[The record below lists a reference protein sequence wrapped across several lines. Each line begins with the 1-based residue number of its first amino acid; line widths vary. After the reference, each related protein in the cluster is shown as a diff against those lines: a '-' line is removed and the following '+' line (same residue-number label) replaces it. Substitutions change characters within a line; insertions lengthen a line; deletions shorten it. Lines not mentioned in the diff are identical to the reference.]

1 MKTKGKTIGKGE
13 RRNTA
18 DERKTIRENE
28 RGNMLTI
35 ERETIAQSKRN
46 HEIRPKQTQQNLQQ
60 GGPKTKKAPTSR
72 RDYFKVFECFSSFAL
87 YVVMILFL
95 KISFVLRVQN

>member
-1 MKTKGKTIGKGE
+1 MKTKW
-13 RRNTA
+13 
-18 DERKTIRENE
+18 KTIRENE

-35 ERETIAQSKRN
+35 ERETIARSKRN
-46 HEIRPKQTQQNLQQ
+46 HEIKPKKTQQNLQQ

-95 KISFVLRVQN
+95 KISFVLHVQN

>member
-1 MKTKGKTIGKGE
+1 MKTKGKTIVKGE

-18 DERKTIRENE
+18 DQRKTIHENE
-28 RGNMLTI
+28 RGRKTADQ
-35 ERETIAQSKRN
+35 E
-46 HEIRPKQTQQNLQQ
+46 
-60 GGPKTKKAPTSR
+60 KTKKAPTSR
-72 RDYFKVFECFSSFAL
+72 RDYFKVLECFSSFAL

>member
-1 MKTKGKTIGKGE
+1 MKTKGKTIVKGE

-18 DERKTIRENE
+18 DQRKTIRENE

-35 ERETIAQSKRN
+35 ERVTIARSKRN
-46 HEIRPKQTQQNLQQ
+46 HEIKPKQTQQNLQQ

-72 RDYFKVFECFSSFAL
+72 RDYFKVF
-87 YVVMILFL
+87 
-95 KISFVLRVQN
+95 

>member
-1 MKTKGKTIGKGE
+1 MKTKWKTIG
-13 RRNTA
+13 
-18 DERKTIRENE
+18 ENE
-28 RGNMLTI
+28 RGNMLQP
-35 ERETIAQSKRN
+35 RETIAQSKRN
-46 HEIRPKQTQQNLQQ
+46 HEIKPKKTQQNLQQ